1 MITVP
6 AVENSARR
14 PSDGVAVMRTD
25 TVWPTRVGHLGG
37 DSALPDQVV
46 QPELVAASSRPTLVR
61 RAEAVAGR
69 TDRLVRLLRVL
80 HLPLVPARLLR
91 HVLGAVA
98 ARGPGRAPPS
108 SADSDNVVESVRMY
122 VM

>member
-14 PSDGVAVMRTD
+14 PSEASAVMRTD
-25 TVWPTRVGHLGG
+25 TVWPRA
-37 DSALPDQVV
+37 SAICEATVRFQIRSYSLNSS
-46 QPELVAASSRPTLVR
+46 PEQLAADLVR

-80 HLPLVPARLLR
+80 HLPLVPARLR
-91 HVLGAVA
+91 PAPSRRRR
-98 ARGPGRAPPS
+98 ARGPGRAQPS
-108 SADSDNVVESVRMY
+108 APTRDSVVESVRM
-122 VM
+122 